1 MCEDEMKTPRGA
13 WRFCVGC
20 CLCGLAEVLHRTF
33 WTKAPE
39 GDRSGA
45 GDVSLRKAHFD

>member
-1 MCEDEMKTPRGA
+1 MCEDKMKNATRCVA
-13 WRFCVGC
+13 FFVGC
-20 CLCGLAEVLHRTF
+20 CLCGLAEVLDRTF